1 MKAPIFKAML
11 HFIYRDCL
19 LEPEQDSIFLAEHLL
34 AVADRYGLDRLR
46 LLCEDKLCNSIDIEN
61 VTTILV
67 LAEQHNFSQ
76 LKGAC
81 LKFLAR
87 PEVLLAV
94 VTTVGFKDLIK
105 TCPWILKEL
114 PIQ

>member
-1 MKAPIFKAML
+1 ML
-11 HFIYRDCL
+11 V
-19 LEPEQDSIFLAEHLL
+19 A
-34 AVADRYGLDRLR
+34 ADRYGLDMLR

-81 LKFLAR
+81 LKLLAS

-94 VTTVGFKDLIK
+94 VTTVGFQYLIK

-114 PIQ
+114 PIQKKRKM